1 MPPSIDLHEY
11 NRMAREL
18 AYYKGEFATLGAR
31 MSRANSE
38 LTHALADA
46 NRARSLTSL
55 VLSTSMIADF
65 GGPEADVNEMLL
77 SKIIG
82 CAECDRGMLL
92 RSSRIDASERFEVI
106 AALGTGGK
114 HQEILELRSAP
125 EFLYTTDLLSGEEPV
140 LSSEM
145 VMALSELRNF
155 VGVKYI
161 LWGYDPIGQ
170 VALLLGKQYESGLSR
185 GFRKEDSELT
195 RAALGVYLDTHHRKN
210 SAFERSLVEEPDT
223 DVALATAL
231 PARKAS
237 GGIPECDIHEGLR
250 RGGKIVGFIVVDRSI
265 GQNIEFVAY
274 VRASW
279 SRQYQ
284 VLRRARDNG
293 ERVYRDL
300 ARLLHNARFDFGFQA
315 PVVTYAAGMPELRRF
330 EGILQRDRTPLADN
344 FEDDS
349 VGSSETGS
357 ILGAPL
363 RPRKPLDTRS

>member
-1 MPPSIDLHEY
+1 MPASIDLHEY

-18 AYYKGEFATLGAR
+18 AYYKGEFTALGAR
-31 MSRANSE
+31 MNRATSE

-46 NRARSLTSL
+46 NRARSLASL

-77 SKIIG
+77 SKIME

-92 RSSRIDASERFEVI
+92 RSSRIDASERFEVV
-106 AALGTGGK
+106 AAIGTGAK
-114 HQEILELRSAP
+114 HQEVLDLRSAP
-125 EFLYTTDLLSGEEPV
+125 EFLYTTDMQSREEPV

-145 VMALSELRNF
+145 VVAAAELRNF
-155 VGVKYI
+155 AGVKYV
-161 LWGYDPIGQ
+161 LWGYDSIGQ

-185 GFRKEDSELT
+185 GFRKEDGELT

-210 SAFERSLVEEPDT
+210 SISNGSLVEEPDT

-231 PARKAS
+231 PVRKAS

-265 GQNIEFVAY
+265 GQNVEFVAY

-284 VLRRARDNG
+284 ILRRARDNG

-330 EGILQRDRTPLADN
+330 EGILQRDKTPLADN
-344 FEDDS
+344 FEDEHEASPDAGG
-349 VGSSETGS
+349 V
-357 ILGAPL
+357 LGLPFQAG
-363 RPRKPLDTRS
+363 RSLGRQS